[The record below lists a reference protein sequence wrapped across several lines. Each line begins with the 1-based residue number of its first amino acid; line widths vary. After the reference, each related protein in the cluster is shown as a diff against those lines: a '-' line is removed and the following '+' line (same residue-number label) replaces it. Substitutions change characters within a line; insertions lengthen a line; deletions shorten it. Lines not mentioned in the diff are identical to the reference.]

1 MRGRFPVVRT
11 TLAAGAVAA
20 FLGTGP
26 CAAAA
31 PVDTAVPQ
39 AEDIRDIRGPK
50 LIMAEWVLPAAL
62 AAGLLLVGGG
72 YALWRRRRRLDA
84 RVLLPYEIALQRLE
98 AIRALMQPAKAPEF
112 TTAVSGVVRGY
123 IEQRFKVTAT
133 RRTTE
138 EFLRD
143 LFESS
148 NVSLARYQALLGV
161 FLNQCDLVKFAAMSL
176 TLPDMEILHQSARA
190 FVLATAEPEQVIAAT
205 SPQSRQS
212 SNNEVGA

>member
-148 NVSLARYQALLGV
+148 NVSLA
-161 FLNQCDLVKFAAMSL
+161 LVKFAAMSL

>member
-1 MRGRFPVVRT
+1 MRGRFPAVHA

-20 FLGTGP
+20 FLGTSP

-31 PVDTAVPQ
+31 PVDPAVPQ

-50 LIMAEWVLPAAL
+50 LITAEWVLPAAI
-62 AAGLLLVGGG
+62 AAALLLVGGG

-84 RVLLPYEIALQRLE
+84 RPLLPYEIALQRLE

-112 TTAVSGVVRGY
+112 TTAVSGIVRGY

-148 NVSLARYQALLGV
+148 NASLARYRSLLGE

-176 TLPDMEILHQSARA
+176 TLPDMETLHQSARA

-205 SPQSRQS
+205 SPEAQQS
-212 SNNEVGA
+212 SSNEIGA